1 MPKDDLSPDPRPN
14 PGFEAGPVGGLVP
27 RFARRCAGLAGVL
40 RARLGD
46 RARRF
51 LAGPGE
57 RNSIRVMVFGAGRG
71 TPAEYRLGSSRLR
84 WVALLAGAAVLLG
97 VVHYASL
104 LVGAGEVSAGLVA
117 ERDALREQGQGYAR
131 DTERMAGRIEALEV
145 QMRKLAVLAGADP
158 LPARVAGIG
167 GAVDAASGYDYVSDR
182 IEDLSS
188 RIARLD
194 QQGLALERSMRE
206 KTRLLASTPSVW
218 PLRGYI
224 ASGFGRRSDPFTGE
238 IEWHQGLDIVA
249 SPGAPVRATA
259 DGVVVDAATS
269 PTYGKNVVVSHGFGA
284 VTRYAHLSRVD
295 VRRGQRLRRGSVV
308 GLVGNTGRS
317 RAPHLHYEVWLDG
330 RPQNPLN
337 HIVDYTR

>member
-1 MPKDDLSPDPRPN
+1 MPTDDLRPEPRPDSR
-14 PGFEAGPVGGLVP
+14 PEPRSLLRSLGGLL
-27 RFARRCAGLAGVL
+27 RRRAAAIG
-40 RARLGD
+40 ARLGD

-51 LAGPGE
+51 LAAPGE
-57 RNSIRVMVFGAGRG
+57 RNPIRVMVFGGGRG
-71 TPAEYRLGSSRLR
+71 TPSEYRLGSARLLR
-84 WVALLAGAAVLLG
+84 VGLLAGGLAVLWG
-97 VVHYASL
+97 AHYLTL
-104 LVGAGEVSAGLVA
+104 LVGADEVSAGLVT
-117 ERDALREQGQGYAR
+117 ERDALREQSQGYAR
-131 DTERMAGRIEALEV
+131 DTERLAGRLEALEV

-167 GAVDAASGYDYVSDR
+167 GPVAAASGYDYVSDR

-224 ASGFGRRSDPFTGE
+224 ASGFGQRSDPFTGE

-249 SPGAPVRATA
+249 EPGTPVRSTA
-259 DGVVVDAATS
+259 DGVVVGAASS
-269 PTYGKNVVVSHGFGA
+269 PTWGKTVVVSHGFGA
-284 VTRYAHLSRVD
+284 VTRYAHLSRIE
-295 VRRGQRLRRGSVV
+295 VRRGQRLRRGSVI

-317 RAPHLHYEVWLDG
+317 RGPHLHYEVWLDG
-330 RPQNPLN
+330 RAQNPLD

>member
-1 MPKDDLSPDPRPN
+1 MPTDDRCPEGRPRLRSL
-14 PGFEAGPVGGLVP
+14 GGLL
-27 RFARRCAGLAGVL
+27 RRGAAAIGAGLA
-40 RARLGD
+40 A

-51 LAGPGE
+51 AAGSGE
-57 RNSIRVMVFGAGRG
+57 RNPIRVVVFGAGRG
-71 TPAEYRLGSSRLR
+71 TPSEYRLGSARLR
-84 WVALLAGAAVLLG
+84 WVGVLAGALAALWIGHYAALLLG
-97 VVHYASL
+97 GS
-104 LVGAGEVSAGLVA
+104 EVSAGLVA
-117 ERDALREQGQGYAR
+117 ERDALREQSQGYAR

-238 IEWHQGLDIVA
+238 IEWHQGLDITA
-249 SPGAPVRATA
+249 EPGTPVRSTA
-259 DGVVVDAATS
+259 DGVVVDAAS
-269 PTYGKNVVVSHGFGA
+269 SATYGKNVVVSHGFGA
-284 VTRYAHLSRVD
+284 VTRYAHLSRIE

-317 RAPHLHYEVWLDG
+317 RSPHLHYEVWLDG
-330 RPQNPLN
+330 RAQNPLD

>member
-1 MPKDDLSPDPRPN
+1 MPMDDSRPDSRPYPRPRLRSLG
-14 PGFEAGPVGGLVP
+14 GFL
-27 RFARRCAGLAGVL
+27 RR
-40 RARLGD
+40 RAAALGALLGE

-51 LAGPGE
+51 LAGGPGE
-57 RNSIRVMVFGAGRG
+57 RNPIRVVVFGADRG
-71 TPAEYRLGSSRLR
+71 TPTEHRLGSARLR
-84 WVALLAGAAVLLG
+84 RLGLLAAVILVLWAG
-97 VVHYASL
+97 HYASL
-104 LVGAGEVSAGLVA
+104 LVGANEASAGLVA
-117 ERDALREQGQGYAR
+117 ERDTLREQSLGYAR

-167 GAVDAASGYDYVSDR
+167 GAVDAGSGYDYVSDR
-182 IEDLSS
+182 IEDLSG

-218 PLRGYI
+218 PIRGYI

-238 IEWHQGLDIVA
+238 IEWHRGLDITA
-249 SPGAPVRATA
+249 EPGTPVRSTA
-259 DGVVVDAATS
+259 DGVVVDAASS
-269 PTYGKNVVVSHGFGA
+269 PTYGKTVVVSHGFGA
-284 VTRYAHLSRVD
+284 VTRYAHLSRIE

-317 RAPHLHYEVWLDG
+317 RSPHLHYEVWLDG
-330 RPQNPLN
+330 RAQNPLD

>member
-1 MPKDDLSPDPRPN
+1 MPTDDLRPDPRLRLRSL
-14 PGFEAGPVGGLVP
+14 GGLL
-27 RFARRCAGLAGVL
+27 RR
-40 RARLGD
+40 RAAALGALLGE
-46 RARRF
+46 RVRRF
-51 LAGPGE
+51 LAGGPGE
-57 RNSIRVMVFGAGRG
+57 RNPIRVVVFGADRG
-71 TPAEYRLGSSRLR
+71 TPTEHRLGSARLR
-84 WVALLAGAAVLLG
+84 RLGLLATVVLMLWAG
-97 VVHYASL
+97 HYATL
-104 LVGAGEVSAGLVA
+104 LVGANEASAGLVA
-117 ERDALREQGQGYAR
+117 ERDALREQSLGYAR

-182 IEDLSS
+182 IEDLSG

-218 PLRGYI
+218 PIRGYI

-238 IEWHQGLDIVA
+238 IEWHRGLDITA
-249 SPGAPVRATA
+249 EPGTPVRSTA
-259 DGVVVDAATS
+259 DGVVVDAASS
-269 PTYGKNVVVSHGFGA
+269 PTYGKTVVVSHGFGA
-284 VTRYAHLSRVD
+284 VTRYAHLSRIE

-317 RAPHLHYEVWLDG
+317 RSPHLHYEVWLDG
-330 RPQNPLN
+330 RAQNPLD